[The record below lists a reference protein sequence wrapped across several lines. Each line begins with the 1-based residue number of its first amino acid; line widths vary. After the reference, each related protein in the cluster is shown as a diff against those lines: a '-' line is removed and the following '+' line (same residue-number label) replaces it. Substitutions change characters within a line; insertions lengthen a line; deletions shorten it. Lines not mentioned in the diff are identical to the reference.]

1 MKNLASKKYFCFV
14 ELAKKPVEVTDLS
27 PLLADEEKI
36 LNFIA
41 VANTRGERL
50 SVTDILAR
58 RELAPPMTM
67 QRKLKKLIEKGWI
80 FYEPTE
86 DGRRV
91 QLKLTNNTLAYFS
104 KLSKAMQ
111 KAAKSS

>member
-14 ELAKKPVEVTDLS
+14 ELANKPVEVTDLS
-27 PLLADEEKI
+27 PLLADDEKI